1 MMGKPDPKVIVAIDA
16 GTVEQARSQINPLT
30 PELCHLK
37 IGSILFTRYGPAFV
51 EELMQKGYRIFLDL
65 KFYDIPQTVA
75 GACRAVAEL
84 GVWMMNIHISGG
96 RTMMETVV
104 NALQSITLKEKPL
117 LIGVTILTSLD
128 GSDLK
133 TLGIQEKIPDIVCR
147 MATLAKSSGLD
158 GVVCSAQEAAL
169 LRKQFDRNF
178 LLVTPGIR
186 LETDEKGDQKRV
198 MTPRAAIQAGSDY
211 LVIGRPITQSTDPLK
226 ALEAIDKYI
235 KTR

>member
-1 MMGKPDPKVIVAIDA
+1 
-16 GTVEQARSQINPLT
+16 
-30 PELCHLK
+30 
-37 IGSILFTRYGPAFV
+37 
-51 EELMQKGYRIFLDL
+51 MQKGYRIFLDL

-133 TLGIQEKIPDIVCR
+133 TLGIQEKVPDIVCR
-147 MATLAKSSGLD
+147 MATLAKSAGLD

-226 ALEAIDKYI
+226 ALEAIDKDI